1 MRSVSK
7 LWTTLCL
14 AALLAAIGVSRA
26 SLAAEHARPPGSPV
40 VVELFTSQGC
50 SSCPPADALLG
61 ELAQRK
67 GVLALSFH
75 VDYWNYIGWKDPFS
89 SPKMTDRQRA
99 YMPALGQRYVY
110 TPQMVIDG
118 RYQEVGSDETAIKRI
133 VDRLAGSGPRKLG
146 ISLVAGEGSR
156 GTLRIPARPYSGE
169 AAVWLVAFDDK
180 HTTKIG
186 RGENA
191 GRTLSYFHVV
201 RDIRRIGTWRGEA
214 MEIPLDLTVER
225 RAGFENCAV
234 IVQEAGGGPIIAATS
249 MRLAAPR

>member
-1 MRSVSK
+1 M
-7 LWTTLCL
+7 
-14 AALLAAIGVSRA
+14 AAAPA
-26 SLAAEHARPPGSPV
+26 PPPNSPV

-61 ELAQRK
+61 ELAQRED
-67 GVLALSFH
+67 VLALSFH
-75 VDYWNYIGWKDPFS
+75 VDYWNYIGWKDPYS
-89 SPKMTDRQRA
+89 SPRMTDRQRA

-118 RYQEVGSDETAIKRI
+118 RYQEVGSDATAIKRI
-133 VDRLAGSGPRKLG
+133 VGRLAAAKSRKLD
-146 ISLVAGEGSR
+146 ISLVAGAPGR
-156 GTLRIPARPYSGE
+156 GMLRIPARPYSGE
-169 AAVWLVAFDDK
+169 AAVWLVAYDDK

-201 RDIRRIGTWRGEA
+201 RDIRRIGTWRGGA
-214 MEIPLDLTVER
+214 MEITLDLTAVR
-225 RAGFENCAV
+225 RSGFENCAV
-234 IVQEAGGGPIIAATS
+234 IVQEAGAGPIIGAVS

>member
-1 MRSVSK
+1 MRPASK
-7 LWTTLCL
+7 LWTTLWLTVVL
-14 AALLAAIGVSRA
+14 AAFGVSQA
-26 SLAAEHARPPGSPV
+26 SLAAEPGSPPTSPV

-50 SSCPPADALLG
+50 LSCPPADALLG
-61 ELAQRK
+61 ELAQRE

-118 RYQEVGSDETAIKRI
+118 RYQEVGSDEAAIKRL
-133 VDRLAGSGPRKLG
+133 VERLASSDSPKLG
-146 ISLVAGEGSR
+146 ISLIAEEGNR
-156 GTLRIPARPYSGE
+156 VTLRIPARPYSGE
-169 AAVWLVAFDDK
+169 AAVWLIAFDDK

-201 RDIRRIGTWRGEA
+201 RDIRRIGTWRGE
-214 MEIPLDLTVER
+214 EENISLDLTAER

-234 IVQEAGGGPIIAATS
+234 IVQEAGAGPIIGALS

>member
-1 MRSVSK
+1 MRSASK
-7 LWTTLCL
+7 LWTTLWL
-14 AALLAAIGVSRA
+14 AALLAAFGVSQA
-26 SLAAEHARPPGSPV
+26 SLAAEPGPPPNSPV

-61 ELAQRK
+61 ELAQRE

-75 VDYWNYIGWKDPFS
+75 VDYWNYIGWKDPYS
-89 SPKMTDRQRA
+89 SPRMTDRQRA

-118 RYQEVGSDETAIKRI
+118 RYQEVGSNKTSIKRI
-133 VDRLAGSGPRKLG
+133 VGRLAAAKSQKLG
-146 ISLVAGEGSR
+146 ISLVAEAADR

-169 AAVWLVAFDDK
+169 AAVWLIAFDDK

-201 RDIRRIGTWRGEA
+201 RDIRRIGTWRGGAE
-214 MEIPLDLTVER
+214 EISLDLTAVR
-225 RAGFENCAV
+225 RQGFENCAV
-234 IVQEAGGGPIIAATS
+234 IVQEAGAGPIIGAAS
-249 MRLAAPR
+249 MRLLEPK

>member
-1 MRSVSK
+1 MRSASK
-7 LWTTLCL
+7 LWTTLWL
-14 AALLAAIGVSRA
+14 AAVLAAFGVSQA
-26 SLAAEHARPPGSPV
+26 SLAAAPAPPSNAPV

-61 ELAQRK
+61 ELAQRE

-89 SPKMTDRQRA
+89 SPSMTARQRA

-133 VDRLAGSGPRKLG
+133 VERLTGAGSRKLG
-146 ISLVAGEGSR
+146 ISLVAEGGNR
-156 GTLRIPARPYSGE
+156 GTVRISARPYSGE
-169 AAVWLVAFDDK
+169 AAVWLIAYDDK
-180 HTTKIG
+180 HITKIG

-201 RDIRRIGTWRGEA
+201 RGIRRIGTWRGEA
-214 MEIPLDLTVER
+214 EEIPLDLTAEM

-234 IVQEAGGGPIIAATS
+234 IVQEGVAGPIIGAAS
-249 MRLAAPR
+249 IRLAAPK

>member
-1 MRSVSK
+1 
-7 LWTTLCL
+7 
-14 AALLAAIGVSRA
+14 
-26 SLAAEHARPPGSPV
+26 

-61 ELAQRK
+61 ELAQRE

-89 SPKMTDRQRA
+89 SPRMTARQRG

-118 RYQEVGSDETAIKRI
+118 RYQEVGSNAAVIKRL
-133 VDRLAGSGPRKLG
+133 VERLAGSKSPKLG
-146 ISLVAGEGSR
+146 ISLVAEEGNR
-156 GTLRIPARPYSGE
+156 ATLRLPARPYSGE
-169 AAVWLVAFDDK
+169 AAVWLIAFDDK

-201 RDIRRIGTWRGEA
+201 RELRRIGTWRGGE
-214 MEIPLDLTVER
+214 ENISLDLTDER
-225 RAGFENCAV
+225 RSGFENCAV
-234 IVQEAGGGPIIAATS
+234 IVQAAAGGPIIGAVS